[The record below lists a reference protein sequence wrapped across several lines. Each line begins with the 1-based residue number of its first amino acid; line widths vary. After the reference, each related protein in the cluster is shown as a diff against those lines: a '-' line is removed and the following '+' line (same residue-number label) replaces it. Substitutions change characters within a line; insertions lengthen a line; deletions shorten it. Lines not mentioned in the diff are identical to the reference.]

1 VAPARGFRRA
11 RVSQARAW
19 GIAARRLLGTGEYP
33 DIELGYV
40 AAYLAIAFTHQLV
53 SGDSKFHRRGDKEA
67 RSDCPVDPSHI
78 EEWRARLMPVRNGVL
93 HLGEDPK
100 PDRTITVIA
109 ALGAVTVIVTHWR
122 PRTAGDPRLQQ
133 STPSPARM
141 S

>member
-1 VAPARGFRRA
+1 M
-11 RVSQARAW
+11 
-19 GIAARRLLGTGEYP
+19 
-33 DIELGYV
+33 GYV

-78 EEWRARLMPVRNGVL
+78 EEWRARLKPVRNGVL

-100 PDRTITVIA
+100 PDRTITVSA

-122 PRTAGDPRLQQ
+122 RRTGQRPEVGSK